1 MKKMF
6 AAAVGLL
13 AAVPAAYAGGPAAVV
28 TEPQVYA
35 PVIVAAPAVNWT
47 GGYVGA
53 MLGYGKLETGTPRS
67 SKSTGVGALV
77 AGYDHDF
84 GQWVLGG
91 ELMAAPG
98 AGVEIG
104 GREVENFLGARMKAG
119 YKMDPSGR
127 WLGQGS
133 LGYARVSH
141 EAVGGGDSRTTS
153 APMFGLG
160 VSYLHSRN
168 VSLTGEILSIRDGG
182 DGPRGTTLLL
192 GAHYRF

>member
-1 MKKMF
+1 MKKIF
-6 AAAVGLL
+6 AAVAGVMVFGS
-13 AAVPAAYAGGPAAVV
+13 PAWAGGPTVV
-28 TEPQVYA
+28 VAEPVIAA
-35 PVIVAAPAVNWT
+35 PVLVAAPSVNWT
-47 GGYVGA
+47 GGYVGTL
-53 MLGYGKLETGTPRS
+53 LGYGKLETGEPRS
-67 SKSTGVGALV
+67 SNSTGVGALT

-104 GREVENFLGARMKAG
+104 GREVENFLGARVKAG

-141 EAVGGGDSRTTS
+141 EAVGGGDSRHTS

-160 VSYLHSRN
+160 VSYLHSSN
-168 VSLTGEILSIRDGG
+168 VSLSGEVLAIRDGSG
-182 DGPRGTTLLL
+182 GPRGTTLLL
-192 GAHYRF
+192 GAQYRF